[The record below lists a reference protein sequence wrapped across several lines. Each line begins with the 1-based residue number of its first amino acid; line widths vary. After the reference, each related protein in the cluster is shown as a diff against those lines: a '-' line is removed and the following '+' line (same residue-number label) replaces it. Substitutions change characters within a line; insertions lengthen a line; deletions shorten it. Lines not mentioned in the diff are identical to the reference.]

1 MESIGQL
8 IKDEMK
14 RQERS
19 VSWMARK
26 LDLDRSNVYRLFQ
39 RNSID
44 TDLLMKVSLALNVDY
59 FAYFSKKIAKKAS
72 NATEV

>member
-44 TDLLMKVSLALNVDY
+44 TDLLMRVSLALNVDY
-59 FAYFSKKIAKKAS
+59 FAYFSQKLAKKAN